1 MSKVI
6 LLTFL
11 FSFLSLISLSGNSEV
26 KNSLFVASASSNVF
40 EKNTKILNNK
50 SIDINKKIISII
62 KNLEEIR
69 PYVNNEEFTKLV
81 TNVEEVILTPAKE
94 IDAASIQMGFLIAQL
109 NRQIYEGDNSYVNSW
124 VFKAS
129 QDKVFSVLD
138 VIYENKLCE
147 SKEKFCPKFNEVPFA
162 RGLISLIKVQK
173 LIREEKY
180 SQAKPMIEQILL
192 DFEQKPDL
200 SILPDS
206 LVKKEDRDDWEGIKR
221 AYLYIAYS
229 IKLQLTKKTD
239 SFDKAIKETQ
249 YLDENFYNVVDYFK
263 RSEKYNEK
271 SAYVY
276 FKLRDIY
283 LIDKYLGKHKEV
295 IKKAKY
301 LLAQLPED
309 SNNLDLLRGKSILLK
324 DIGDEYIS
332 FKYPDLARRY
342 FFEAWTIDQKTG
354 ATDAFGIGFR
364 VADNIKN
371 GNYDLAEL
379 DINSGEKPCNEYME
393 KIATAKNSTN
403 CRDLINL
410 FRKTIADLK
419 SSNTDEL
426 RKEALKRYSL
436 ELGSFIEDAQFQQ
449 LALWPEEF
457 KTSVSFNI
465 NQLNT
470 FQTLHTVFF
479 SAGEYPLASYY
490 AKQFINT
497 LQKLRSNLTA
507 NNQNEIT
514 NFTES
519 HSFTLKQLSNT
530 FYLVGDINAAWA
542 CLNIIKE
549 NQYLDYV
556 RRRGVED
563 SFLTFIPITPY
574 EKDFAAKIQ
583 SISYEIGLLNKQI
596 LSQASSSDSSH
607 SKLLQ
612 ESLDKAIKERKVLL
626 SKFKKDLN
634 QVYLENLN
642 KKQAL
647 KFDFVDLKDGEAAIQ
662 YLIFPDALKIL
673 VATKNDNK
681 QISIPFNLEKVS
693 QDIINVNALISTN
706 KLAGNDQIDSLSKF
720 LIDEPFKYLSDK
732 NIKLIK
738 VQTDDALTMLPFSV
752 LKFNNAEI
760 GLIYTIENIRLA
772 NKSKKTPMMSVQKND
787 NLDAFGASKGNKE
800 FSKLPSVKKEIDAV
814 VNLDADKRFVKRTS
828 FLDDKFNQINFF
840 KSFKDGTS
848 LVHISTHFK
857 ASGNQ
862 VNETKMLLGDGS
874 TMSLEDIRNKLP
886 QISSNLVTL
895 SACNTGSVISSG
907 TGKSYEGLSN
917 VFQLKGAKNVISTLW
932 EISDQGSA
940 DFMIIFYSLL
950 FNNPITPS
958 QALSYTQTIF
968 RTGSSSFLPPNL
980 ALKQD
985 KLTSSV
991 MNHIK
996 DYSNPYFWAAFQISA
1011 IN

>member
-1 MSKVI
+1 
-6 LLTFL
+6 
-11 FSFLSLISLSGNSEV
+11 
-26 KNSLFVASASSNVF
+26 
-40 EKNTKILNNK
+40 LN
-50 SIDINKKIISII
+50 
-62 KNLEEIR
+62 
-69 PYVNNEEFTKLV
+69 
-81 TNVEEVILTPAKE
+81 
-94 IDAASIQMGFLIAQL
+94 
-109 NRQIYEGDNSYVNSW
+109 
-124 VFKAS
+124 
-129 QDKVFSVLD
+129 
-138 VIYENKLCE
+138 
-147 SKEKFCPKFNEVPFA
+147 
-162 RGLISLIKVQK
+162 
-173 LIREEKY
+173 
-180 SQAKPMIEQILL
+180 
-192 DFEQKPDL
+192 
-200 SILPDS
+200 
-206 LVKKEDRDDWEGIKR
+206 
-221 AYLYIAYS
+221 
-229 IKLQLTKKTD
+229 

-249 YLDENFYNVVDYFK
+249 YLDENFYAIVDYFK
-263 RSEKYNEK
+263 RTEKYNEK
-271 SAYVY
+271 NVYVY
-276 FKLRDIY
+276 FKLRSIY
-283 LIDKYLGKHKEV
+283 QIDKYLGKHKEV

-301 LLAQLPED
+301 LLSQLPED
-309 SNNLDLLRGKSILLK
+309 SDNLDLLRGKSILLK
-324 DIGDEYIS
+324 DIGQEYIAS
-332 FKYPDLARRY
+332 AYTDLARRY

-354 ATDAFGIGFR
+354 ATDSYGIGFR
-364 VADNIKN
+364 VGDNIIK

-379 DINSGEKPCNEYME
+379 DINTSEKPCNEYIE
-393 KIATAKNSTN
+393 KIATSKNGAD

-419 SSNTDEL
+419 SSKTEEQ
-426 RKEALKRYSL
+426 RKEALKGYFL
-436 ELGSFIEDAQFQQ
+436 ELGSFIEDGQFQQ
-449 LALWPEEF
+449 LALWSDEF

-465 NQLNT
+465 NQLNM

-497 LQKLRSNLTA
+497 LQKLRSNLVA

-596 LSQASSSDSSH
+596 LSQGSSNNSSQA
-607 SKLLQ
+607 KLLQ

-626 SKFKKDLN
+626 NRFKKDLN
-634 QVYLENLN
+634 QTYSENLN
-642 KKQAL
+642 KKQAV
-647 KFDFVDLKDGEAAIQ
+647 KFDYVDLKDGEAAIQ
-662 YLIFPDALKIL
+662 YLVFPDALKIF

-693 QDIINVNALISTN
+693 QDIININALIATN
-706 KLAGNDQIDSLSKF
+706 KLASNDQIDSLSKF

-752 LKFNNAEI
+752 LKFNKAEI

-772 NKSKKTPMMSVQKND
+772 NKAKKNLAIDVQQNS

-800 FSKLPSVKKEIDAV
+800 FSKLPSVKKEIDAL
-814 VNLDADKRFVKRTS
+814 VNLQSDKRFTKRTS

-840 KSFKDGTS
+840 KAFKDGTS
-848 LVHISTHFK
+848 LIHISTHFK

-886 QISSNLVTL
+886 SISSNLVTL
-895 SACNTGSVISSG
+895 SACNTGSVITSG

-958 QALSYTQTIF
+958 QALSYTQTIL
-968 RTGSSSFLPPNL
+968 RTGSSSYLPPNI